1 MSASPSNPPDHDPIA
16 PNEMGGLGQNKID
29 LQVSQ
34 LSSRQILALPILA
47 AAPNMQQAARDAGI
61 GQSTLYRWLRDE
73 NFRQELKRLT
83 VEVAE
88 LTRSELQGLTLR
100 SLKVLADL
108 MDDPDPMVR
117 LRAARTIASMG
128 IRLTDTLRK
137 DIQAL
142 GETIP
147 SGPTGPTSIQ

>member
-1 MSASPSNPPDHDPIA
+1 MSTSPSTPPDHDPIA

-29 LQVSQ
+29 LQVSH

-47 AAPNMQQAARDAGI
+47 ASPNMQQAARDAGI

-73 NFRQELKRLT
+73 NFCQELKRLT

-88 LTRSELQGLTLR
+88 LTRSELRGLTLR

-108 MDDPDPMVR
+108 MENPDPMVR

-128 IRLTDTLRK
+128 IRITDTLRK

-142 GETIP
+142 EETSP
-147 SGPTGPTSIQ
+147 SGPTGPTTIQ